1 MSGMSGMSSPCCALS
16 PCPPAP
22 CWHPQEEFHSETVRK
37 LQDLHKY
44 DCLRANKST
53 MAWGVEAR
61 VPFLDRHFLDVA
73 MAIDPQEKMIDK
85 AKGAPAGAGCVLLMH
100 D

>member
-1 MSGMSGMSSPCCALS
+1 MPKDHHHGSSSSHTHEL
-16 PCPPAP
+16 
-22 CWHPQEEFHSETVRK
+22 QEEFHNENVRK
-37 LQDLHKY
+37 IQDLHKY

-73 MAIDPQEKMIDK
+73 MSID
-85 AKGAPAGAGCVLLMH
+85 PAGACCTNLLALSQAPAFVVSNMVPLPAVG
-100 D
+100 